1 MCGCVLVQGV
11 MWRAVGGCRWLVV
24 LDEWMSG
31 WWVVGEGG
39 SVLKVDGGKGRPGQ
53 AGRQGSQY
61 TPRRGSSHHS

>member
-1 MCGCVLVQGV
+1 

-53 AGRQGSQY
+53 AGRAVSTHLGEEVRI
-61 TPRRGSSHHS
+61 THNCLC